1 MKLKKIGLPKTPGI
15 YFVTSENKRYWEGI
29 VRVSGQYPFF
39 SVYVM
44 SRTSK
49 TTDLPTR
56 EKNEELMSPADYIY
70 SECIETTID

>member
-1 MKLKKIGLPKTPGI
+1 MKLEKIGLPKSAGI
-15 YFVTSENKRYWEGI
+15 YFVTSDNKKYWEGI

-49 TTDLPTR
+49 TTDLPT
-56 EKNEELMSPADYIY
+56 KDNEELISPADYIY
-70 SECIETTID
+70 SECIDIKID